1 MIYEGKEM
9 DKKILKLLY
18 RSFDEELKEKEKQHL
33 EAAMKQS
40 EELCLERDRILAQ
53 RQALAESSKH
63 SFTPFFAER
72 VMNRIESLSEKKN
85 GIEAFYETLFAMF
98 RRFALAGAAILIILL
113 LYNLRTGDALSTDD
127 IFYTSDVAIENII
140 DLPLF

>member
-53 RQALAESSKH
+53 R
-63 SFTPFFAER
+63 
-72 VMNRIESLSEKKN
+72 
-85 GIEAFYETLFAMF
+85 
-98 RRFALAGAAILIILL
+98 
-113 LYNLRTGDALSTDD
+113 
-127 IFYTSDVAIENII
+127 
-140 DLPLF
+140 